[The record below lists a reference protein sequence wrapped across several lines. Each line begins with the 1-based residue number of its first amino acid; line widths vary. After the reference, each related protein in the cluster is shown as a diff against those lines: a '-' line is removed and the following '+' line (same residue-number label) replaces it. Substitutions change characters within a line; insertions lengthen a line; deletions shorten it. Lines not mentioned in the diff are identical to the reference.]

1 MLTLCRMPAQNLD
14 GFATTATPG
23 LGLVNHRI
31 QSRCI
36 LLQRSK
42 PRHRSSD
49 CRLATPT
56 WDDRPEHIVRV
67 HTIVDWELVNN
78 APTSYSRDTFGHIRS
93 GTVTSFGVCPSK
105 LREQTRSYEN
115 RYARPRNAGG
125 KLSGSVASK
134 VTIDQS

>member
-1 MLTLCRMPAQNLD
+1 MPAEDLD
-14 GFATTATPG
+14 GLATTATPAV
-23 LGLVNHRI
+23 GLVFYRF
-31 QSRCI
+31 QSCCI

-42 PRHRSSD
+42 PRHRSSF
-49 CRLATPT
+49 CRSATPI
-56 WDDRPEHIVRV
+56 WYYRPEHIVRV

-134 VTIDQS
+134 VTVDQS